1 MAPAQRAGR
10 VDWIDAARGIGIVL
24 VVVGHVEG
32 GLVDAGIQA
41 ASSWAWPGYVIYCF
55 HMPLFFWL
63 AGLNVPHSLARGT
76 RGFLPGKLWT
86 IAYPYAL
93 WSVIQG
99 LVLVAASSVT
109 NGQAHAGDLLAIGWR
124 PMGQFWFLY
133 VLMAYQVL
141 ALLLRN
147 RPGLLAG
154 LAVIAFV
161 GGALLPQGGL
171 GERLS
176 HNLLFFAAGVLLSAR
191 MLSVRLLPVHALA
204 VRALVP
210 ATTTIRDRNLPAWIL
225 GGAAGLGLAAAL
237 SGPRDGMN
245 FDAPLALP
253 AAVCGIVLTVALAQ
267 ALRGPALRL
276 AVTLGRM
283 SMTIYVMHVLA
294 AAGTR
299 IVLLKLQVAPS
310 PVLFLF
316 ACTLV
321 GVGAP
326 MIVHVVLARADR
338 LSVFGLGPRRARL
351 AADAATQPA

>member
-1 MAPAQRAGR
+1 MEHLAVAPAQRAGR
-10 VDWIDAARGIGIVL
+10 VEWIDAARGIGIVL

-76 RGFLPGKLWT
+76 RAFLPGKLWT

-99 LVLVAASSVT
+99 MVLVAASSVT

-133 VLMAYQVL
+133 VLMAYQVV

-154 LAVIAFV
+154 LAVVAFV

-176 HNLLFFAAGVLLSAR
+176 HNLVFFAAGVLLSAR
-191 MLSVRLLPVHALA
+191 MLSVR
-204 VRALVP
+204 ALVP
-210 ATTTIRDRNLPAWIL
+210 AVTPIRDRNLPAWIL

-253 AAVCGIVLTVALAQ
+253 AAVCGIVLAVALAQ
-267 ALRGPALRL
+267 SLRGPALRL

-299 IVLLKLQVAPS
+299 IVLLKLHVAPS

-316 ACTLV
+316 ACTLA
-321 GVGAP
+321 GVGGP

-338 LSVFGLGPRRARL
+338 LGVFGLGPRRARVTQ
-351 AADAATQPA
+351 DAEAQPA